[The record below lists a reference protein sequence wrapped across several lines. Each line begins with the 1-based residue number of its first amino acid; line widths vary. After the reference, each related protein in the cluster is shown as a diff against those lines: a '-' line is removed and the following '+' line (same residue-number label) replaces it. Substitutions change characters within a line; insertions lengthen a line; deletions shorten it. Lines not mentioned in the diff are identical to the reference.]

1 LINISD
7 LDTDAKK
14 VLKKL
19 YFAKTR
25 SIAGLSKDLRVSIP
39 RCMKTLVELSKL
51 GFIREVGL
59 APSTGGRRPV
69 MYAINSRLL
78 YLVSVAMD
86 QFATRIAIHDLSN
99 NVISKVE
106 SHEITLRNNE
116 ECLKELTTL
125 IKTFIENTGIDSSK
139 ILGVGIGMPG
149 FIDVVKGVNYSY
161 MHING
166 NTLVNYIC
174 TELKLAVYI
183 DNDSS
188 LIALAELRFGG
199 ARNTKNCMVL
209 NMSWGTGLG
218 MVLDDKIF
226 RGHNGFAGEFSH
238 IPLFANGKL
247 CSCGKQGC
255 LETEASLAVIIDK
268 AINGIEAGRLTKM
281 KGLSSVHLDQSIEIF
296 LAAVNHGDKFATE
309 LLSSA
314 AYIIGQGV
322 AILIHILNP
331 EVIIISGRGSLA
343 GKVLQAPI
351 QHALNEHCI
360 PRLAANTIIR
370 VSDLGMDAQL
380 LGAAALVMEDFA
392 MEENDE
398 PGDNAEQV
406 YSHTKS

>member
-1 LINISD
+1 
-7 LDTDAKK
+7 
-14 VLKKL
+14 
-19 YFAKTR
+19 
-25 SIAGLSKDLRVSIP
+25 
-39 RCMKTLVELSKL
+39 MKTLGELIRP
-51 GFIREVGL
+51 GFIREIGL

-69 MYAINSRLL
+69 MYSIP
-78 YLVSVAMD
+78 
-86 QFATRIAIHDLSN
+86 RIGMHDLSN
-99 NVISKVE
+99 NILFKVE
-106 SHEITLRNNE
+106 THELILEDNADCLR
-116 ECLKELTTL
+116 ELTNL
-125 IKTFIENTGIDSSK
+125 IKAFISDSGIGISK

-161 MHING
+161 LHIEG
-166 NTLVNYIC
+166 NSLVSYVGN
-174 TELKLAVYI
+174 ELNLPVYI

-188 LIALAELRFGG
+188 LIALAELRFGA
-199 ARNTKNCMVL
+199 ARHTKNSMVL
-209 NMSWGTGLG
+209 NMSWGVGLG

-255 LETEASLAVIIDK
+255 LETEASLTVIIEK
-268 AINGIEAGRLTKM
+268 AIQGIADGKLTKL
-281 KGLSSVHLDQSIEIF
+281 KGLSIIHLDQSIETF

-314 AYIIGQGV
+314 AYTIGRGV

-370 VSDLGMDAQL
+370 VSELGMNAQL
-380 LGAAALVMEDFA
+380 LGAAALVMENFA
-392 MEENDE
+392 LDENPE
-398 PGDNAEQV
+398 PGNRTEPA
-406 YSHTKS
+406 YLN

>member
-1 LINISD
+1 LTTLTN

-19 YFAKTR
+19 YFAK
-25 SIAGLSKDLRVSIP
+25 SQSVAGLSRELRVSIP
-39 RCMKTLVELSKL
+39 RCMKSLLELSKL

-69 MYAINSRLL
+69 MYSINPRLL

-86 QFATRIAIHDLSN
+86 QFVTRIAIHDLSN

-106 SHEITLRNNE
+106 THEFTLQNNE
-116 ECLKELTTL
+116 ECLKELTSL
-125 IKTFIENTGIDSSK
+125 IKNFICNTGIDTSI

-161 MHING
+161 MPIGG
-166 NTLVNYIC
+166 NTLVNYIS
-174 TELKLAVYI
+174 TELSLPVYI
-183 DNDSS
+183 DNDSR
-188 LIALAELRFGG
+188 LIALAELRFGA

-255 LETEASLAVIIDK
+255 LETEASLVVIIEK
-268 AINGIEAGRLTKM
+268 AIEGINAGRLTKM
-281 KGLSSVHLDQSIEIF
+281 KGLSSVHLDQSMEIF

-314 AYIIGQGV
+314 AYTIGQGV
-322 AILIHILNP
+322 AVLVHILNP

-360 PRLAANTIIR
+360 PRLAANTIIQ

-398 PGDNAEQV
+398 SGDNVEPI
-406 YSHTKS
+406 YSHTKL